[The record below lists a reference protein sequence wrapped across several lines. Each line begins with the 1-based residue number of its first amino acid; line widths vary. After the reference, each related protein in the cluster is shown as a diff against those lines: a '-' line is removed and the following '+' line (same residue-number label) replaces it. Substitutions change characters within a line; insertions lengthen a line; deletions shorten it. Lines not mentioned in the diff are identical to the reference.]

1 MTSDLLARYPVA
13 STVLLLI
20 CSNIFMTIA
29 WYGHLKY
36 SKAPL
41 IFAILASW
49 GIAFFEYCFQVP
61 GNRIGYGSLT
71 LMQLKIVQEIITLS
85 VFIIFAFVAFGQAPK
100 WNYAVSAALMVGAV
114 YFAFRV

>member
-1 MTSDLLARYPVA
+1 MVRTSQILESSA
-13 STVLLLI
+13 
-20 CSNIFMTIA
+20 
-29 WYGHLKY
+29 HLRD
-36 SKAPL
+36 PCEL
-41 IFAILASW
+41 

-61 GNRIGYGSLT
+61 GNRIGYGALT

-85 VFIIFAFVAFGQAPK
+85 VFIIFAFVVFGQAPK